1 MADKTYTVTVATGSK
16 YGGGTGNVFY
26 LDGVRNSTGP
36 GNISWVQGGTLRFEQ
51 SDSSNNNHPL
61 VFSTSQGISNIISTG
76 VTYYLDG
83 VSSQDNYTNTTNFN
97 AATTRYVEITPSSA
111 ADFYYLCYVHGIGMG
126 GEFDVTNQTWG
137 GLSWGANAWNSS
149 TNLIDVTGQTLSNA
163 LGTASAEGDV
173 NIGWGRLGWG
183 QGEWNSSVESIEIVA
198 TAFALTSTTNSLTI
212 NTEVNVGWGRQTW
225 GENAWGIA
233 GDALVTGLSM
243 NTNQGSVSV
252 TAEVNQGWGRGKWGE
267 QVWGEPNE
275 AGALTGQAISTNI
288 GTVSITAV
296 VAEGWGRLGWNVATW
311 GEPADKTVQVTGIE
325 LTTKVNQK
333 EVGWGNLAWGAQTW
347 GFSTTSVIDVISS
360 TEPTGQSMSLTLNSV
375 FIDGSIIQP
384 VSGIALSTA
393 LGNED
398 ADPNT
403 IVAVTGRSLNT
414 TAGVVFAGG
423 TTVIIPTGASMSTTT
438 GTLSATI
445 WTEIDPNVS
454 MVWTE
459 LAA

>member
-1 MADKTYTVTVATGSK
+1 LVLIKQQLRELLQ
-16 YGGGTGNVFY
+16 F
-26 LDGVRNSTGP
+26 NS
-36 GNISWVQGGTLRFEQ
+36 LH
-51 SDSSNNNHPL
+51 SSNDNHPL

-83 VSSQDNYTNTTNFN
+83 TSNQDNYTNTTNFN
-97 AATTRYVEITPSSA
+97 AASTRYIEITPSSST
-111 ADFYYLCYVHGIGMG
+111 DFYYLCYVHGISMG
-126 GEFDVTNQTWG
+126 GVFDVTTQTWG
-137 GLSWGANAWNSS
+137 ALSWGANAWNSS
-149 TNLIDVTGQTLSNA
+149 TNLIQPTALTLSNV
-163 LGTASAEGDV
+163 LGSP
-173 NIGWGRLGWG
+173 NI
-183 QGEWNSSVESIEIVA
+183 EA
-198 TAFALTSTTNSLTI
+198 TALALTSTTNSVSI
-212 NTEVNVGWGRQTW
+212 NSEVNVGWGRQTW
-225 GENAWGIA
+225 GENAWGIS
-233 GDALVTGLSM
+233 GDALASGLSM

-296 VAEGWGRLGWNVATW
+296 INEGWGRLGWGDADW
-311 GEPADKTVQVTGIE
+311 GEPAGETIQVTGFG
-325 LTTKVNQK
+325 LTSKVNQK

-360 TEPTGQSMSLTLNSV
+360 TEPTGQSMSLALNSV
-375 FIDGSIIQP
+375 FVDGSIIQN
-384 VSGIALSTA
+384 VTGITISTA
-393 LGNED
+393 IGNEE

-423 TTVIIPTGASMSTTT
+423 TTVVIPTGDSMSTST

>member
-16 YGGGTGNVFY
+16 YGGGTGNVYY
-26 LDGVRNSTGP
+26 LDGARNSTGP
-36 GNISWVQGGTLRFEQ
+36 GTISWVQGATLRFDQ
-51 SDSSNNNHPL
+51 SDSSNDNHPL

-83 VSSQDNYTNTTNFN
+83 TSNQDNYTNTTNFN
-97 AATTRYVEITPSSA
+97 AASTRYIEITPSSST
-111 ADFYYLCYVHGIGMG
+111 DFYYLCYVHGISMG
-126 GEFDVTNQTWG
+126 GVFDVTTQTWG
-137 GLSWGANAWNSS
+137 ALSWGANAWNSS
-149 TNLIDVTGQTLSNA
+149 TNLIQPTALTLSNV
-163 LGTASAEGDV
+163 LGSPNIEADV
-173 NIGWGRLGWG
+173 NIGWGRLGYG
-183 QGEWNSSVESIEIVA
+183 QGEWNSSVESIEITA
-198 TAFALTSTTNSLTI
+198 TALALTSTTNSVSI
-212 NTEVNVGWGRQTW
+212 NSEVNVGWGRQTW
-225 GENAWGIA
+225 GENAWGIS
-233 GDALVTGLSM
+233 GDALASGLSM

-296 VAEGWGRLGWNVATW
+296 INEGWGRLGWGDADW
-311 GEPADKTVQVTGIE
+311 GEPAGETIQVTGFG
-325 LTTKVNQK
+325 LTSKVNQK
-333 EVGWGNLAWGAQTW
+333 EVAWGAQTW

-360 TEPTGQSMSLTLNSV
+360 AEPTGQSMSLALNSV
-375 FIDGSIIQP
+375 FVDGSIIQN
-384 VSGIALSTA
+384 VTGITISTA
-393 LGNED
+393 IGNEE

-423 TTVIIPTGASMSTTT
+423 TTVVIPTGDSMSTST